1 MTPDRTVVDTN
12 VLIAAALRPR
22 STPRAAVDALV
33 GANARLLFS
42 SETLEEMLRS
52 MFREKFDRYITRADR
67 AQFLAQILD
76 VFQFVWISGARM
88 GCRDPED
95 DKILETALMGD
106 AECIGTGDRDL
117 LVMSAFRGI
126 PIVTPREF
134 LDV

>member
-1 MTPDRTVVDTN
+1 MKADRLVVDTN
-12 VLIAAALRPR
+12 VLIAAALAPR
-22 STPRAAVDALV
+22 GLPDAVLEALV
-33 GANARLLFS
+33 RRDGSLLFS
-42 SETLEEMLRS
+42 PPTYDELCTRLYRA
-52 MFREKFDRYITRADR
+52 KFDRWLSRRGRED
-67 AQFLAQILD
+67 FLARVEAAL
-76 VFQFVWISGARM
+76 QFVWISGARM

-106 AECIGTGDRDL
+106 AECIVTGDRDL